1 MKRRPRRHKPPM
13 VSIDIAIRRPEDVA
27 DPEVAS
33 IIPPAKPSAVVG
45 GSTTYATAISGS
57 GRLDVPQAPSHKR
70 VDPGKIPLP
79 DPFPGYLPV
88 HPVTQFTSFFLFVLF
103 D

>member
-1 MKRRPRRHKPPM
+1 M

-27 DPEVAS
+27 DPVSVAS

-57 GRLDVPQAPSHKR
+57 LRLDVPRAPSHKR
-70 VDPGKIPLP
+70 VDPGKIHLP